1 MTRSV
6 QVAMLCTVVML
17 GCKKD
22 PEDPTTTDTGTNTE
36 QVGIQQ
42 ISGTVVLPAGS
53 SIPMGSLEVVTPVQM
68 VNVDTSG
75 SYMTNTIAH
84 VFVTSLVLDGNG
96 ELMLMGYNYPGQ
108 TDLTISAQSTA
119 LALIMNTLPVLHL
132 DDQAKQDLITTLL
145 SDPNLPALVSEIEN
159 SLTNNVSFC
168 DTSNA
173 ALKQAIIDLFQNG
186 TQQSLFCPDPPVQL
200 YRGGRDV
207 TLVNV
212 SAASYAIGVYRD
224 GTNIQNLELSAPRFF
239 YASVSDVVDGA
250 GTISGDPSQ
259 VSFSM
264 DGDGDFEIRMHA
276 GDPTQQGSWAE
287 QHSGL
292 WLNVKDAAVDLT
304 VLLAGALPTGCFSAL
319 VQRVTDVVAAVAA
332 TNPNISSPADLTA
345 YMIDVYVAVHD
356 GSTNL
361 FEQCAPQAS
370 LDPNALTRFFSKI
383 GKVVSLLG
391 KVGTI
396 GTTMNVTA
404 RSTHLF
410 LCTSALDTCFTATG
424 NTVMPCG
431 GCGGSS
437 TVTDI
442 DGNVY
447 PIVQIGSQ
455 CWLAENLRTSRYR
468 NGDSIPN
475 VTDIGAWPDLNS
487 DAYCNY
493 ENNVTYDAIYGK
505 LYNWF
510 AAVDPR
516 HICPLGWH
524 VPTDAEWQQLES
536 TLGMPA
542 AELGNLGLRGV
553 TQNVGGQLKLT
564 ALWDTPNTGATNSSG
579 LSASPGGVI
588 GLDGLCQQLGATGK
602 WWSASEYDQ
611 EDAWLRGLY
620 YNYASV
626 YRNIAGKP
634 YGFCIRCVR
643 D

>member
-1 MTRSV
+1 
-6 QVAMLCTVVML
+6 ML

-22 PEDPTTTDTGTNTE
+22 PEDPTTADTSTNTE

-68 VNVDTSG
+68 VTVDSSG
-75 SYMTNTIAH
+75 SYMTNTIAN

-119 LALIMNTLPVLHL
+119 LALIMNTFPVLHL
-132 DDQAKQDLITTLL
+132 DDQAKQDLIATLL

-159 SLTNNVSFC
+159 SLTNNASFC

-250 GTISGDPSQ
+250 GTIGGDPSQ

-391 KVGTI
+391 EVGTI
-396 GTTMNVTA
+396 GTAMNVTA
-404 RSTHLF
+404 RSTHMF

-468 NGDSIPN
+468 NGDQIPN
-475 VTDIGAWPDLNS
+475 VTNDSIWSSLSTGAW
-487 DAYCNY
+487 CFY
-493 ENNVTYDAIYGK
+493 ENNGTYDAMYGK
-505 LYNWF
+505 LYNWYV
-510 AAVDPR
+510 ASDTRGV
-516 HICPLGWH
+516 CPLGWH
-524 VPTDAEWQQLES
+524 VPTDPEWSLLCDS
-536 TLGMPA
+536 LGGSNVAGGAMKTTGTIEGSSGLWHMPNA
-542 AELGNLGLRGV
+542 
-553 TQNVGGQLKLT
+553 
-564 ALWDTPNTGATNSSG
+564 GATNSSG
-579 LSASPGGVI
+579 FSGVPNGYHYTAGYFSGFGYYSGYWTTSEYSAGVAWYRNLNYQVESVYQ
-588 GLDGLCQQLGATGK
+588 GYGNKKDGLC
-602 WWSASEYDQ
+602 
-611 EDAWLRGLY
+611 
-620 YNYASV
+620 
-626 YRNIAGKP
+626 
-634 YGFCIRCVR
+634 IRCLR